1 MPLMA
6 QLTGVVVEA
15 PVVHDAG
22 EAGAGPGGGLVHAL
36 PQRLQPAQGIV
47 CYIWRRNARAWLLS
61 PDLFAT
67 ARRVR
72 GKCADISPPSSPPR

>member
-1 MPLMA
+1 MT

-15 PVVHDAG
+15 PVVDDAG

-47 CYIWRRNARAWLLS
+47 CYIWRRNAR
-61 PDLFAT
+61 
-67 ARRVR
+67 VVI
-72 GKCADISPPSSPPR
+72 IS